1 MNYPG
6 AKYRASL
13 SQLIESNTFMTQ
25 NNLTNFF
32 NAYRLGYSA
41 ENTRS

>member
-13 SQLIESNTFMTQ
+13 SQLIESNTYLTHID
-25 NNLTNFF
+25 LTNFLKKGLS
-32 NAYRLGYSA
+32 NLYKKI
-41 ENTRS
+41 